1 MSSVSAHM
9 AVASGRT
16 RRSELFSHKRSVG
29 MEMSSCVEKAL
40 LVDEELLVSRVVC
53 GDREKLCP
61 FVAAQSSQ
69 KDAEG
74 GQASRGTHS
83 TGGWHRQNQID
94 GEEATGTAV
103 GGTLDTQGNSCPSL
117 AFISNTPLRMS
128 SCIQPHLA
136 CSFVNKHSSSTLFSF
151 FFAREL
157 AITF

>member
-1 MSSVSAHM
+1 M

-83 TGGWHRQNQID
+83 TGGWAQTKSD
-94 GEEATGTAV
+94 
-103 GGTLDTQGNSCPSL
+103 
-117 AFISNTPLRMS
+117 
-128 SCIQPHLA
+128 
-136 CSFVNKHSSSTLFSF
+136 
-151 FFAREL
+151 
-157 AITF
+157 